1 MYRVMALDFGSKTVG
16 VAVNDGSTCSF
27 PLETIRREREQALRP
42 TLRRIEELA
51 GERSVER
58 FIVGLPLNM
67 DRSEGERARKSR
79 EFAET
84 LARRTGLPVE
94 MQDETLSTVEAY
106 ERMKEA
112 EMPAERREML
122 VDSYAA
128 AVILE
133 DWIASRGQ
141 EED

>member
-1 MYRVMALDFGSKTVG
+1 MDRVMALDFGSKTVG

-27 PLETIRREREQALRP
+27 PLETIRREREQALRA

-79 EFAET
+79 
-84 LARRTGLPVE
+84 
-94 MQDETLSTVEAY
+94 
-106 ERMKEA
+106 
-112 EMPAERREML
+112 
-122 VDSYAA
+122 
-128 AVILE
+128 LE
-133 DWIASRGQ
+133 PLGT
-141 EED
+141 